1 MEAISY
7 LEKKAS
13 TALDRRINQLANS
26 PDRNEKLKAIDLM
39 EKAYGDKM
47 SPELKEKFNNITKA
61 IVNGTDSNAVSDDY
75 TRKKINDLNN
85 LLKKETKN
93 VRITKENPPVGMLH
107 RIKNTINKINPFGNK
122 VKTKYT
128 NLKNGKMFNVEQ
140 RKMDIKARQ
149 EAAERAKQEAAERAK
164 KEAEERARQEAA
176 ERAKKEAEERAKQEA
191 AKNTQSEVENT
202 QSEVENTKQEEIK
215 NPVPENKETPKVEN
229 NFFKTHKNKLLAGAG
244 ALGALGLGYGIY
256 RSSQNSSTPYDE
268 GNKNNQRYYQQGY

>member
-26 PDRNEKLKAIDLM
+26 PDRNEKLKTIDLM
-39 EKAYGDKM
+39 EKAYGDRM

-75 TRKKINDLNN
+75 TRKKINDLNV

-107 RIKNTINKINPFGNK
+107 KVKNTINKINPFGNK

-149 EAAERAKQEAAERAK
+149 EAEERAKQEAAERARQEAAERAK

-176 ERAKKEAEERAKQEA
+176 ERAKQEA
-191 AKNTQSEVENT
+191 AKNT